1 MSTMRKTHA
10 EAALYSTTTSPASAH
25 DSQAPSWMETGA
37 SQCIHDLLP
46 ARRVELHRGAR
57 GVEALAN
64 AFINAS
70 GERGPVDA
78 LAFQSRLTSGRRLWR
93 ASQILV
99 SLPGTNARLAAF
111 GLPQPLTGHRLPLV
125 SRGERDSTGT
135 VLWAFLVETLGNFG
149 RTRRRQGHIHATTPR
164 HLSAGVKCGLRTW
177 PQVLV
182 MRRKRRM
189 SFGVKRE
196 VQVDTMKRR
205 QKSDGITAKTRI

>member
-1 MSTMRKTHA
+1 MSKEAIEVVFGTSFFCLRKARSTLRTTLSEDVKCFSSKNTVEARRVSTMRKTHA

-99 SLPGTNARLAAF
+99 SLPGTNARLAAS

-135 VLWAFLVETLGNFG
+135 VLWAFFSGD
-149 RTRRRQGHIHATTPR
+149 PR
-164 HLSAGVKCGLRTW
+164 
-177 PQVLV
+177 
-182 MRRKRRM
+182 
-189 SFGVKRE
+189 
-196 VQVDTMKRR
+196 
-205 QKSDGITAKTRI
+205 